1 MGRRGADLDRQ
12 GVAPTMDSPWCAMP
26 NETIDLL
33 TIALLPEVGPRTARE
48 LIGRGPLTAVL
59 SHPDEHADLLPA
71 SARGSIRSGEA
82 RARAAAEE
90 KRARDL
96 GIRIVGRDEADYPE
110 MLREIYDPPPVLY
123 LRGRLA
129 AGEGPRAVAIVG
141 SRAASASGRALAR
154 GMSRALAAA
163 GATIVSGLARGIDAS
178 AHEGALEAGGRT
190 VAVLGSGLDRIYP
203 PENEGL
209 AARALKEGALVSEF
223 PLGAPPLPGNFP
235 RRNRVI
241 AGWSRAV
248 VVVEAAAR
256 SGALSTAR
264 AALDEGRDVLAVPGH
279 PGWEGAAGTNAL
291 IRDGARLVRSAADV
305 AEEMG
310 LAMPA
315 PPTAAG
321 DVLLDALR
329 TDTPL
334 SLEDLQSRCRLG
346 LPDLLARLSLLEM
359 TARVRRLPG
368 PAFVK
373 TNELSA

>member
-1 MGRRGADLDRQ
+1 
-12 GVAPTMDSPWCAMP
+12 MP
-26 NETIDLL
+26 NQTIDLL
-33 TIALLPEVGPRTARE
+33 TIALLPEAGPRTARG

-59 SHPDEHADLLPA
+59 SRPDEHADLLPPR
-71 SARGSIRSGEA
+71 ARGSIRSGEA
-82 RARAAAEE
+82 RCRAVAEE

-110 MLREIYDPPPVLY
+110 MLGEIYDPPPVLY

-163 GATIVSGLARGIDAS
+163 GATIVSGLARGIDSA

-203 PENEGL
+203 PENARL
-209 AARALKEGALVSEF
+209 AARIEKDGALVSEF

-235 RRNRVI
+235 MRNRVI

-256 SGALSTAR
+256 SGALTTAR
-264 AALDEGRDVLAVPGH
+264 AALEEGRDVLAVPGH
-279 PGWEGAAGTNAL
+279 PGSEVAAGANAL

-305 AEEMG
+305 AEEIG
-310 LAMPA
+310 LVMPVTGERSPVA
-315 PPTAAG
+315 D
-321 DVLLDALR
+321 DVLDALG

-334 SLEDLQSRCRLG
+334 SLEDLQNRCRLH

-373 TNELSA
+373 TSGLGA